1 MQRQQIM
8 KTITVTEFRGK
19 MFRLLDDV
27 LKTGI
32 PIEITKGKQ
41 RLRITP
47 VKTGNKLDNLVPRPE
62 VIRGNPD
69 DLADISWERELNF
82 DLP

>member
-1 MQRQQIM
+1 M

-27 LKTGI
+27 LKTGV

-47 VKTGNKLDNLVPRPE
+47 VKTRNKLDNLVPRPE

-69 DLADISWERELNF
+69 DLTDISWERELNF